1 MKKRV
6 MAVVGLVVVV
16 AGCVATQGTRI
27 DADQTT
33 DFTKGRTTKAEV
45 VSKLGA
51 PYSESSAQSG
61 SVLLYVFSK
70 QTAQAS
76 NFFPVLN
83 WFKGRTDS
91 ENQTCRFA
99 FDTKGMYQGHDC
111 TGASASQRAALEA
124 NRLTP
129 AH

>member
-1 MKKRV
+1 MFKKSL
-6 MAVVGLVVVV
+6 MVGSLLFA
-16 AGCVATQGTRI
+16 AGCTATQGTRI

-45 VSKLGA
+45 IAKLGA
-51 PYSESSAQSG
+51 PYSDSSAPSG

-70 QTAQAS
+70 RTAQAS
-76 NFFPVLN
+76 NFVPVLN

-91 ENQTCRFA
+91 ESQTCRFL
-99 FDTKGMYQGHDC
+99 FDTKGTYQSHDC
-111 TGASASQRAALEA
+111 TGASATQRAALEE